1 MPVKYKKSPAKNTK
15 TKRKHKKHHPSEVQ
29 INLDST
35 RSDLKPL
42 LEKLNP
48 ILKRI
53 VDKLRERPDEEE
65 QVCVD
70 GYHNVKYCD
79 HRP

>member
-1 MPVKYKKSPAKNTK
+1 MPVKHKKSPAKTTK
-15 TKRKHKKHHPSEVQ
+15 TKRKPKKHHPSELR

-42 LEKLNP
+42 LKRLNP

-53 VDKLRERPDEEE
+53 VDKIRECPDEDERL
-65 QVCVD
+65 CVD
-70 GYHNVKYCD
+70 GYHNVNYCD
-79 HRP
+79 HR